1 MNKYIHERY
10 ENNLGYAQTTRTERD
25 YEKSSGAY
33 ESTQEI
39 LKNRSYAQ
47 GYHERQLEEPKISLM
62 EMLAYIEKSL
72 ESLGDSI
79 DKLNET
85 FYPVIRISTPMV
97 ETDQVPKSSHHSGAV
112 TTAIN
117 INEKIGNLQ
126 QRIIDMIERSEL

>member
-1 MNKYIHERY
+1 
-10 ENNLGYAQTTRTERD
+10 
-25 YEKSSGAY
+25 
-33 ESTQEI
+33 
-39 LKNRSYAQ
+39 
-47 GYHERQLEEPKISLM
+47 M

-72 ESLGDSI
+72 DALGESI

>member
-10 ENNLGYAQTTRTERD
+10 ENTLGHT
-25 YEKSSGAY
+25 
-33 ESTQEI
+33 
-39 LKNRSYAQ
+39 Q
-47 GYHERQLEEPKISLM
+47 GYHERQLGEPKISLM

-85 FYPVIRISTPMV
+85 FYPVIRSSIGV
-97 ETDQVPKSSHHSGAV
+97 EVDQLAKSSHHSGAV

>member
-1 MNKYIHERY
+1 MNKHIHERY

-25 YEKSSGAY
+25 YEKSNGTY

-47 GYHERQLEEPKISLM
+47 GYHERQLGEPKISLM

-72 ESLGDSI
+72 EALGESI
-79 DKLNET
+79 DNLNGT
-85 FYPVIRISTPMV
+85 FYPVIRSSIGV
-97 ETDQVPKSSHHSGAV
+97 EVDQLAKSSHHSGAV

-126 QRIIDMIERSEL
+126 QRIIDMIERSEV